1 MVRNGM
7 EYRVAISN
15 IFISNMASLP
25 GKKNIV
31 LLRTGNY
38 KENNI
43 FSALVKD
50 LIQNNSFN
58 PNLFFLVITVFVLIG
73 SGNKMV

>member
-50 LIQNNSFN
+50 LI
-58 PNLFFLVITVFVLIG
+58 
-73 SGNKMV
+73 